1 MSIHEIAI
9 RLLDE
14 YDNNKSESI
23 WNGPNFKLSLAD
35 AYDVQ
40 FEIANMRQ
48 LRGEHIA
55 GYKIGCISKTM
66 QTQLGVDHPVFGH
79 VWDTEIHRSGV
90 GLGLGDFDCLAIEGE
105 FAIRLRDD
113 APSST
118 WLQNNRD
125 VLTEPSVAIE
135 LHNYKFKGSKSNI
148 AAELISKNTI
158 HAGIVIADD
167 EIGLKPSKNKSML
180 SVYRNSICLGES
192 IADHSQDGALSI
204 VAALSEHLESR
215 GLSLKKNQLI
225 LTGSPLPLWEVEAG
239 DEISVLTDGLPKVT
253 CTIKK

>member
-1 MSIHEIAI
+1 MNIHEIAV

-23 WNGPNFKLSLAD
+23 WDDPKSNLSLPD

-48 LRGEHIA
+48 LRGEQIA

-66 QTQLGVDHPVFGH
+66 QAQLGVDHPVFGH

-90 GLGLGDFDCLAIEGE
+90 GLDLESFDCLAIEGE

-113 APSST
+113 VPSST
-118 WLQNNRD
+118 WLQNNRE
-125 VLTEPSVAIE
+125 VLTEPNLVIE
-135 LHNYKFKGSKSNI
+135 LHNYKFKGNKSNI

-158 HAGIVIADD
+158 HAGVVIAGD
-167 EIGLKPSKNKSML
+167 EIGLKRSKNKPRL

-192 IADHSQDGALSI
+192 IAEHIQEGALSI

-215 GLSLKKNQLI
+215 GLNLKKNQLI

-239 DEISVLTDGLPKVT
+239 DEISVLSDGLPNVT
-253 CTIKK
+253 CTINK